1 MDHTVLFKNILKSIG
16 DEAALEAYQ
25 NLGPLQEELN
35 EVAAKVKNLEERVK
49 VKSNEV
55 QALTYIKDAISDRD
69 ESFNKKRCLDALDA
83 ICKLK
88 KASED
93 ESDLKSKKIELTVN
107 LDEATK
113 KKKWFEEESTKME
126 EEQRKLTQEHRELT
140 LEANQ
145 LSKEAFEQTRGQVL
159 CSTFNCFR
167 AVLF

>member
-35 EVAAKVKNLEERVK
+35 EVVFKVKNLEERMEL
-49 VKSNEV
+49 KSNEV

-69 ESFNKKRCLDALDA
+69 ESLNKKRCLDALDA

-88 KASED
+88 KASEE
-93 ESDLKSKKIELTVN
+93 ESDYKSKKVELTVT
-107 LDEATK
+107 LDQATK
-113 KKKWFEEESTKME
+113 KKKWFEEESTKLE
-126 EEQRKLTQEHRELT
+126 EEQRKITQQHREFT

-145 LSKEAFEQTRGQVL
+145 LSKEAFKETRGQVL
-159 CSTFNCFR
+159 CSTFHFFR
-167 AVLF
+167 VVSF